1 MESTGKMKL
10 EYNFVCLRLTC
21 DETLQTNS
29 KAIVSHWNCQFRN
42 VLPSLI
48 TWKSKSESKPK
59 FPIRSN
65 HSNEDIRSIMHICIP
80 SFIRHTIFNWL
91 NHTRIYLQQQ
101 YLPWMRILSAA
112 QYIPDKLLNENLSNN
127 CCHSF
132 EPNRT
137 NERTNDFIHSHAKI
151 CTLIV
156 VDYLWPY
163 CVCVCVYICVICK
176 SMCKLQF
183 GSTCVHTLYVNILW
197 DNLLKT
203 SRNGIYLNY
212 LNYTKTFILF
222 RLSSSCYCLV
232 LLLSFFSFCSLHE
245 TEY

>member
-1 MESTGKMKL
+1 MKIKI
-10 EYNFVCLRLTC
+10 NIKTKF
-21 DETLQTNS
+21 
-29 KAIVSHWNCQFRN
+29 AIC
-42 VLPSLI
+42 
-48 TWKSKSESKPK
+48 
-59 FPIRSN
+59 SN
-65 HSNEDIRSIMHICIP
+65 HSNEDIHSIMHICIT

-101 YLPWMRILSAA
+101 YLPRMRILSAA

-137 NERTNDFIHSHAKI
+137 NERTILFIRMQKYAHWSLSII
-151 CTLIV
+151 CDHI
-156 VDYLWPY
+156 
-163 CVCVCVYICVICK
+163 VCVCIYICVICK

-183 GSTCVHTLYVNILW
+183 GSTCVRTLYVNILW

-232 LLLSFFSFCSLHE
+232 SFFLLLHE